1 MNHQYTISSHD
12 DKIVLYFGTTDH
24 KINAYSLAASLI
36 AFADAV
42 RKANKQINPGYD
54 VEIVVEALED
64 GSFRVILQA
73 IYKAAGNIFS
83 KETLKT
89 IAISI
94 VASIIYEKAFSPQPT
109 ITINTDEVIIES
121 NGEKLVVPRQIY
133 EQAEIAKKDD
143 SIQSSV
149 NKIFEAVNSDDSV
162 SSFGITHNLQDKVPE
177 ITIPKN
183 RIKEVVEL
191 TPDTND
197 NNINII
203 EEGNEKLEIVK
214 AILERGSRKWEF
226 LWRGIRISAPVLDDD
241 FYNRF
246 FNHDIRIAPGDI
258 LDVKLKITQRKLP
271 DISVYENI
279 KYEVISVKSHTP
291 RFVQGKLKM
300 ENNN

>member
-1 MNHQYTISSHD
+1 MNQSYTISSHD
-12 DKIVLYFGTTDH
+12 DRIVLYFGTSDH

-54 VEIVVEALED
+54 VEIVVEALEE

-83 KETLKT
+83 KETLKA

-94 VASIIYEKAFSPQPT
+94 VSSIIYEKVFTTQPI
-109 ITINTDEVIIES
+109 ITINTNEVIIES
-121 NGEKLVVPRQIY
+121 NGEKLIVPRQIY
-133 EQAEIAKKDD
+133 EQAEIVKKND

-162 SSFGITHNLQDKVPE
+162 SSFGITNSMQNKVPE
-177 ITIPKN
+177 LTIPKS

-191 TPDTND
+191 SPNTNEES
-197 NNINII
+197 INVI
-203 EEGNEKLEIVK
+203 EEENEKLEIVK

-226 LWRGIRISAPVLDDD
+226 IWRGIRISAPVLDDD

-246 FNHDIRIAPGDI
+246 FNHDIKIAPGDI
-258 LDVKLKITQRKLP
+258 LEVKLKITQRKLP

-279 KYEVISVKSHTP
+279 KYEVVCVKNHTP
-291 RFVQGKLKM
+291 RFVQEKLKI
-300 ENNN
+300 ENN